1 MKKTMDKLINGLR
14 INRKMLIFLISL
26 ALIGVIVGSIFVII
40 LNNTDKTLIK
50 DYLQTFLNNIN
61 DNKLNYLEALKN
73 ISISNYLYAG
83 IIWLLGISIIGLP
96 IIIFM
101 YFMKCFMLGFTIASI
116 LINFK
121 LKGIVLAFLYVFPHH
136 IINLIIYTLLL
147 SYAITLSL
155 KIIEAVLK
163 KKSINFKLIV
173 NKYLMILITSMIL
186 ITLTNFFEIY
196 ITPILIKIILP
207 FIN

>member
-136 IINLIIYTLLL
+136 IINLIIYTILL